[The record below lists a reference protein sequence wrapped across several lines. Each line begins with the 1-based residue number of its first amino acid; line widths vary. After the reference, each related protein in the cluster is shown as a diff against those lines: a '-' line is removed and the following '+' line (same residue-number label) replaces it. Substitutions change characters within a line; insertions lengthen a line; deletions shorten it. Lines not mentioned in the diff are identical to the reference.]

1 MPNEPAAR
9 YATATTS
16 RREEA
21 PVSAAHDRGRL
32 LGQVLRDMAN
42 DRGVVDELVEAARS
56 QSPEVARLPEAE
68 NRRHVEVLLATGL
81 DFFERSDEPE
91 AQDFEAAEALGADRA
106 AQGVSIDGLL
116 RGVQAGRTRAM
127 TIAIARSRDAGVP
140 DEVLLEGMVDL
151 DRYTGALERH
161 VINGYHTA
169 ELELSRTNRDA
180 NTHLLR
186 RLLLPGG
193 GPLPEPVELRRAG
206 LSSDGRYHCLVS
218 DVTQPGRA
226 RALEQRLLAC
236 GGVYGL
242 VDGRLTGL
250 SARRP
255 TAAEVA
261 PDAVLVVA
269 PATGLAVLREVHPLC
284 VAALRIADRAGRR
297 GVLDLTELS
306 GEIALAAQ
314 PVLAGLLR
322 GTLADLDQDD
332 DFHRELVCTA
342 LVYLDHGQRLGHAA
356 AALHVHPNT
365 VRYRLDRLAEITG
378 TPWDDSAADD
388 PSTVLGTLRHWW
400 ALRAWLDHRTRA

>member
-1 MPNEPAAR
+1 M
-9 YATATTS
+9 
-16 RREEA
+16 
-21 PVSAAHDRGRL
+21 SAAHHRGHL
-32 LGQVLRDMAN
+32 LGQVLRAMAT
-42 DRGVVDELVEAARS
+42 DRGVVEELVRAARG

-91 AQDFEAAEALGADRA
+91 AVDFEAAEALGADRA
-106 AQGVSIDGLL
+106 AQGISIDGLL

-127 TIAIARSRDAGVP
+127 TIAIARSRAAGVP

-186 RLLLPGG
+186 RLLLDGDGTP
-193 GPLPEPVELRRAG
+193 PEPAELRRAG
-206 LSSDGRYHCLVS
+206 LSPDGRYHCLVS
-218 DVTQPGRA
+218 DVTQPAEA
-226 RALEQRLLAC
+226 RALEQRLLGC

-242 VDGRLTGL
+242 VEGRLTGL

-255 TAAEVA
+255 TPAELP
-261 PDAVLVVA
+261 PDVLLVLA
-269 PATGLAVLREVHPLC
+269 PATGLAAMRDVHPLC
-284 VAALRIADRAGRR
+284 VAALRIAVRQGLR
-297 GVLDLTELS
+297 GVRDLIDLS
-306 GEIALAAQ
+306 GEVALTAQ
-314 PVLAGLLR
+314 PVLAELLR
-322 GTLADLDQDD
+322 GTLTGLDHGD
-332 DFHRELVCTA
+332 DFHRELVGTA

-378 TPWDDSAADD
+378 TPWDDSTATD
-388 PSTVLGTLRHWW
+388 PPTVLGTLRHWW
-400 ALRAWLDHRTRA
+400 ALRSWLDLRPR

>member
-1 MPNEPAAR
+1 MP
-9 YATATTS
+9 
-16 RREEA
+16 
-21 PVSAAHDRGRL
+21 AAHDRGRL
-32 LGQVLRDMAN
+32 LGQVLRGMAT
-42 DRGVVDELVEAARS
+42 DRGVVEELVRAARG

-81 DFFERSDEPE
+81 DFFERSAEPE
-91 AQDFEAAEALGADRA
+91 AQDFEAAAALGADRA
-106 AQGVSIDGLL
+106 AQGISIDGLL
-116 RGVQAGRTRAM
+116 RGVQAARTAAM
-127 TIAIARSRDAGVP
+127 NVAIARSRAAGVP
-140 DEVLLEGMVDL
+140 DEVLLEGLVDL

-186 RLLLPGG
+186 RLLVHGDDTP
-193 GPLPEPVELRRAG
+193 PEPAELRRAG

-218 DVTQPGRA
+218 EVTLPGEA
-226 RALEQRLLAC
+226 RALEQRLLAF

-242 VDGRLTGL
+242 VEGRLTGL
-250 SARRP
+250 SARP
-255 TAAEVA
+255 PADLA
-261 PDAVLVVA
+261 PDVLLVVA
-269 PATGLAVLREVHPLC
+269 PATGLAVMRDIHPLC
-284 VAALRIADRAGRR
+284 VAALRIAGRTGLR
-297 GVLDLTELS
+297 GVHDLTDLA
-306 GEIALAAQ
+306 GEVALAGQ
-314 PVLAGLLR
+314 PVLADLLR
-322 GTLADLDQDD
+322 GTLAGLDHDD

-378 TPWDDSAADD
+378 TPWDDSGADD

-400 ALRAWLDHRTRA
+400 ALRSWLDRGPS

>member
-1 MPNEPAAR
+1 MPGQ
-9 YATATTS
+9 
-16 RREEA
+16 
-21 PVSAAHDRGRL
+21 VL
-32 LGQVLRDMAN
+32 LGQVLRGMAT
-42 DRGVVDELVEAARS
+42 DRGVVEELVRAARG

-68 NRRHVEVLLATGL
+68 NRRHVAVLLATGL
-81 DFFERSDEPE
+81 DFLERSDEPE

-106 AQGVSIDGLL
+106 AQGISIDGLL

-127 TIAIARSRDAGVP
+127 NIAIARSRAAGVP
-140 DEVLLEGMVDL
+140 DEVLLEGLVDL

-186 RLLLPGG
+186 RLLVDGDGTP
-193 GPLPEPVELRRAG
+193 PEPAELRRAG

-218 DVTQPGRA
+218 DVTLPGEA
-226 RALEQRLLAC
+226 RALEQRLLGG

-242 VDGRLTGL
+242 VEGRLTGL
-250 SARRP
+250 SVRQP
-255 TAAEVA
+255 TDLG
-261 PDAVLVVA
+261 PDVLLVVA
-269 PATGLAVLREVHPLC
+269 PATGLAVMRDVHPLC
-284 VAALRIADRAGRR
+284 VAALRIAGRAGLR
-297 GVLDLTELS
+297 GVHDLTDLA
-306 GEIALAAQ
+306 GEVALAAQ
-314 PVLAGLLR
+314 PVLADLLR
-322 GTLADLDQDD
+322 GTLACLDHDD
-332 DFHRELVCTA
+332 DFHRELVSTA

-378 TPWDDSAADD
+378 TPWDDSGADD

-400 ALRAWLDHRTRA
+400 ALRSWLDHASR